1 MIDQRIIDKVTEV
14 ADIVDVVSDFVT
26 LKKKGARYLGLCPFH
41 DDRHIGNFVVYPAKN
56 VYRCFACDAKGGP
69 IQFVKQIRNCDFP
82 DAIRYLAKKYNIPV
96 EGTEGIDAPTQR
108 TPPPPLPTLFL
119 PTEMV
124 TRTLGRDSA
133 LHTWLRNLP
142 WSSRQAERVEQVLD
156 EYQVGT
162 TKQGFTVFWQIDD
175 CGGIRTGHCILYKPN
190 GHRYHDDERAYNSD
204 WTTAML
210 RREVV
215 KDERGYPVRDD
226 AGEPIPRYP
235 QYDEEKVEMRQ
246 TLFGMHLLDKYPTAD
261 VHIVESEK
269 TALVCAIY
277 FGNDDRQVWMA
288 CCGKYNLTAEKL
300 APIIKRR
307 RVVALHPDKDG
318 ADEWRAKL
326 EHLGYNRAYI
336 NDAMMALR
344 WKPEDGPKADMADV
358 IVRLLDEGQ
367 RSSKAQRISDI
378 LPRISPAIAIALET
392 LDLEPCNE
400 REIRADTDQGVGL
413 GEGAPQ
419 EH

>member
-1 MIDQRIIDKVTEV
+1 MIDQRIIDRVTEA
-14 ADIVDVVSDFVT
+14 ADIVEVVSDFVT

-41 DDRHIGNFVVYPAKN
+41 DDRHVGNFVVYPAKN

-69 IQFVKQIRNCDFP
+69 LQFVKQIRNCDFP

-96 EGTEGIDAPTQR
+96 EGAEGIDAPTQR

-133 LHTWLRNLP
+133 LHSWLRNLP

-175 CGGIRTGHCILYKPN
+175 CGGIRTGHCMLYKSN

-300 APIIKRR
+300 APIIQRR
-307 RVVALHPDKDG
+307 RVIALHPDKDG
-318 ADEWRAKL
+318 TDEWRAKL
-326 EHLGYNRAYI
+326 EQLDYRRAYI
-336 NDAMMALR
+336 NDAMMVLE
-344 WKPEDGPKADMADV
+344 WKEEDGPKADMADV
-358 IVRLLDEGQ
+358 IVRLLNEGK
-367 RSSKAQRISDI
+367 RSSKVQRISDI
-378 LPRISPAIAIALET
+378 LPSISPAIAKTLDK
-392 LDLEPCNE
+392 LDLEPHE
-400 REIRADTDQGVGL
+400 GKIRNGPDEGDAL